1 MVALWL
7 SGTSFRTITITMPL
21 RQMSARQTSCHS
33 ELVWVADEDVTRD
46 QNVAGSQY
54 LSGTILHL
62 ATLRL

>member
-46 QNVAGSQY
+46 QKGMSRRLLKLGVGS
-54 LSGTILHL
+54 
-62 ATLRL
+62 ATLSAK